1 MNKTKFLPL
10 AAAALAIP
18 GIGLRALH
26 LLNGFDVDTGLPTAG
41 SPWVWVCTAFFALCA
56 VLYGVLAA
64 PLREQENTPFER
76 LFGTENTLFRMTTV
90 IAAMLLIACSAGYLY
105 FTFTADT
112 DNFSMWARILEIVY
126 SLAGIGSG
134 VCMIA
139 FTKAQSAAQL
149 TSEPAKCVLLPLF
162 WSAIHLLVNYRMTC
176 TDPVPDRRSAAVRLR
191 PDCRRCAR
199 ARGLPLRPYALWPSA
214 AHAAGAVRGPCGH
227 DVVLRPRRL
236 RPCTADGRDFGRLVG
251 ADAPAQ
257 RPVGGGLPLRAR
269 AAVRAVRG
277 PHGTREIRRENHA
290 FCLLSQVFDL

>member
-105 FTFTADT
+105 FPFTADT

-139 FTKAQSAAQL
+139 FTKAQGASYM
-149 TSEPAKCVLLPLF
+149 TSDAAKCVLLPLF
-162 WSAIHLLVNYRMTC
+162 WSALHLLVNYRMTC
-176 TDPVPDRRSAAVRLR
+176 TDPRLPLFAFGLLADVMLVFAFYHIARLLYGRPQPMLLALSGALAAVMSFSDLGGYGLARLMGVTSVAWPGKMLLRSGLSAAACIYVLAQLFVLCSKNA
-191 PDCRRCAR
+191 D
-199 ARGLPLRPYALWPSA
+199 
-214 AHAAGAVRGPCGH
+214 HA
-227 DVVLRPRRL
+227 
-236 RPCTADGRDFGRLVG
+236 
-251 ADAPAQ
+251 
-257 RPVGGGLPLRAR
+257 
-269 AAVRAVRG
+269 
-277 PHGTREIRRENHA
+277 E
-290 FCLLSQVFDL
+290 